1 MAGQGDVPA
10 PDSIAPY
17 VDGPDA
23 IVVYRIRIIGIYG
36 RFERNERLILRRALH
51 PTQ

>member
-1 MAGQGDVPA
+1 MCLGTFEELSHEEDRGRAFAVMAGQGDVPA

-23 IVVYRIRIIGIYG
+23 IVV
-36 RFERNERLILRRALH
+36 
-51 PTQ
+51 